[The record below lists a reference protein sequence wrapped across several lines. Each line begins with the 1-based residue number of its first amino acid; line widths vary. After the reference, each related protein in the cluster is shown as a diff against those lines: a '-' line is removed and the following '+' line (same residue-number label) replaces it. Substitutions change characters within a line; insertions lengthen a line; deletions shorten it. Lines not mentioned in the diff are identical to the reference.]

1 MAVSKTFDSLKL
13 LNEVQSFIID
23 YANREGIELRKSF
36 KTVEEFKKFV
46 IAFTIKSLLDLGVE
60 MQDAF
65 DMVMGSGKY
74 NELVEKIWEAGQV
87 KAEAAVV

>member
-13 LNEVQSFIID
+13 LNEVQSFMIEF
-23 YANREGIELRKSF
+23 ANREGIELQKSF
-36 KTVEEFKKFV
+36 KTVAEFKKFV

-74 NELVEKIWEAGQV
+74 DELVEKIWNAGQV
-87 KAEAAVV
+87 EAKPTV

>member
-13 LNEVQSFIID
+13 LNEVQTHMID
-23 YANREGIELRKSF
+23 FANREGIDLQKSF
-36 KTVEEFKKFV
+36 GSVEEFKKFV

-60 MQDAF
+60 MKDAY

-74 NELVEKIWEAGQV
+74 DELVEKIWNAGQEV
-87 KAEAAVV
+87 RPAA

>member
-13 LNEVQSFIID
+13 LNEVQSFMIEF
-23 YANREGIELRKSF
+23 ANREGIELQKSF
-36 KTVEEFKKFV
+36 ETVGEFKKFV

-74 NELVEKIWEAGQV
+74 DELVEKIWNAGQIE
-87 KAEAAVV
+87 AEPTV